1 MSGDTSVLRK
11 FISPYRIVHRL
22 PGRMR
27 IYIPMLEKVP
37 PNWHAYSEL
46 VADVIK
52 IKNGIQ
58 KVEIQPI
65 SGRILIIYKPKV
77 IGENEIKHW
86 LHTLT
91 KMVMSLNH
99 ITRNISEKEFIN
111 LLDRI
116 RLQLLSF
123 AN

>member
-1 MSGDTSVLRK
+1 MSGGSSVLRK
-11 FISPYRIVHRL
+11 FISPYRIVHRM
-22 PGRMR
+22 PGRIR
-27 IYIPMLEKVP
+27 IHMPLLEKVP
-37 PNWHAYSEL
+37 SNWHAYSEI

-65 SGRILIIYKPKV
+65 SGRILIIYEPKV

-86 LHTLT
+86 LNTLT
-91 KMVMSLNH
+91 KMVMSLSQINRDL
-99 ITRNISEKEFIN
+99 TEEEFIP
-111 LLDRI
+111 LLDHV
-116 RLQLLSF
+116 RLKLLSF

>member
-1 MSGDTSVLRK
+1 MSGASSVLRK
-11 FISPYRIVHRL
+11 FISPYRIVHRM
-22 PGRMR
+22 PGRIR
-27 IYIPMLEKVP
+27 IHIPLLEKVP
-37 PNWHAYSEL
+37 PNWHAYSEI

-65 SGRILIIYKPKV
+65 SGRILIIYEPKV

-86 LHTLT
+86 LNTLT
-91 KMVMSLNH
+91 KMVMSLSQINRDL
-99 ITRNISEKEFIN
+99 TEEEFIP
-111 LLDRI
+111 LLDHV
-116 RLQLLSF
+116 RLKLLSF

>member
-1 MSGDTSVLRK
+1 MPL
-11 FISPYRIVHRL
+11 
-22 PGRMR
+22 
-27 IYIPMLEKVP
+27 LEKVP
-37 PNWHAYSEL
+37 SNWHAYSEI

-65 SGRILIIYKPKV
+65 SGRILIIYEPKV

-86 LHTLT
+86 LNTLT
-91 KMVMSLNH
+91 KMVMSLSQINRDL
-99 ITRNISEKEFIN
+99 TEEEFIP
-111 LLDRI
+111 LLDHV
-116 RLQLLSF
+116 RLKLLSF